1 MMRCFAWLNIIFLL
15 AALNGCSLF
24 SGNDPYAYR
33 HAKTGKPLVIPDG
46 LVKPP
51 DNPENDVPQ
60 STQKTIGKIEEL
72 EQPPEII
79 NEVDLSELQMSNLAK
94 KSTDSKTTNKQ
105 QSSPA
110 QALSIK
116 MLKDSEGDSMLNVK
130 QKFDIVWPL
139 VKPALEELGFNIDD
153 ASRGRELY
161 AISRVL
167 PNLNADIDGKPVHPA
182 DKKPDVKE
190 EYQIHVKEM
199 GENTFLT
206 VHNKFGQPDGSG
218 LAEHLLLQ
226 IKELLENPKP
236 TNNG

>member
-1 MMRCFAWLNIIFLL
+1 MRWFAWLNIIFLL
-15 AALNGCSLF
+15 AAMSGCGLF
-24 SGNDPYAYR
+24 SGSDPYAYR
-33 HAKTGKPLVIPDG
+33 HSKTGKPLVIPEG
-46 LVKPP
+46 LVQPP
-51 DNPENDVPQ
+51 NNPENDIPQ
-60 STQKTIGKIEEL
+60 PTQESTASIEEL
-72 EQPPEII
+72 EQPPQIVS
-79 NEVDLSELQMSNLAK
+79 EVDLSELQKSNLAK
-94 KSTDSKTTNKQ
+94 KSTDSEATKELKPQ
-105 QSSPA
+105 
-110 QALSIK
+110 QALSVTL
-116 MLKDSEGDSMLNVK
+116 LKDSDGDSMLNVK

-161 AISRVL
+161 AISKVL
-167 PNLNADIDGKPVHPA
+167 PELNADIDGKPIHPA

-226 IKELLENPKP
+226 IKDILENPKP
-236 TNNG
+236 INNG